1 MSSLQK
7 LASRLEILRAAGAI
21 GDYRII
27 QFRDQFGVEVSPGDS
42 LMMGEELQR
51 FVVEMLGSDI
61 KPEQIRI
68 RSAEP
73 RL

>member
-1 MSSLQK
+1 
-7 LASRLEILRAAGAI
+7 
-21 GDYRII
+21 
-27 QFRDQFGVEVSPGDS
+27 VEVSPGDS

-61 KPEQIRI
+61 EPEQIRI

-73 RL
+73 GL